1 MGRVEH
7 VGGGGVVEDDHL
19 IDRSAELG
27 EILHVVAPMV
37 DTRFAEQSIPEHVPL
52 VQEIRHWV
60 SILEENVGIK
70 RAQIYQ
76 CREKTWQGAL
86 FGTTREQQ

>member
-37 DTRFAEQSIPEHVPL
+37 DTRLAE
-52 VQEIRHWV
+52 
-60 SILEENVGIK
+60 
-70 RAQIYQ
+70 
-76 CREKTWQGAL
+76 
-86 FGTTREQQ
+86 

>member
-37 DTRFAEQSIPEHVPL
+37 DAGFAKQSIPENVPL
-52 VQEIRHWV
+52 VQEIRHRV
-60 SILEENVGIK
+60 SILEKDVAIK
-70 RAQIYQ
+70 KAQLCQ
-76 CREKTWQGAL
+76 CRGVYQYYERIAL
-86 FGTTREQQ
+86 NL